1 MLHTRK
7 FMETTI
13 IYNLVCKL
21 SYFIRALLN
30 TQKVGP
36 SKKISELKFKHL
48 NIILSTIACDSY
60 SLLL

>member
-13 IYNLVCKL
+13 IYNLICKL

-36 SKKISELKFKHL
+36 SKIAELKFKHL